1 MAYWT
6 DLVCQHLVRAQC
18 DQIKEPERFRGTIHL
33 RPVGQVEVSQI
44 VAEAQRV
51 TRTTGLISQADKEC
65 FLLNIQSVGT
75 SLVQQGGREAV
86 LREGD
91 MALYSSACR
100 YDLVFDAPF
109 AQTVL
114 ILPAD
119 EVRMKAPDI
128 DALIATTLSRDNP
141 VTRLL
146 TQVANGFFHTQFETL
161 AQPVVARSA
170 DALTDIFAATV
181 AAFLPASNEQV
192 PHLAQYHLMR
202 IKRFTLDHLH
212 DHELSIKKVAQALNL
227 SPGHI
232 HRLFKF
238 EPERFGTWM
247 WSQRLLVCKKA
258 LRDPAKARLS
268 VSEIAFRC
276 GFNDAS
282 HFARVFRQKFGM
294 SPSEWRHLD
303 IS

>member
-1 MAYWT
+1 M
-6 DLVCQHLVRAQC
+6 
-18 DQIKEPERFRGTIHL
+18 
-33 RPVGQVEVSQI
+33 
-44 VAEAQRV
+44 
-51 TRTTGLISQADKEC
+51 
-65 FLLNIQSVGT
+65 
-75 SLVQQGGREAV
+75 VQQGGREAV

-91 MALYSSACR
+91 MALYSSASR

-119 EVRMKAPDI
+119 EVRMKAPGI

-161 AQPVVARSA
+161 PQPVVARSA

-181 AAFLPASNEQV
+181 AAFLPASDEQV

-247 WSQRLLVCKKA
+247 WSQRLFVCKKA